1 VKFPAFIFGFILL
14 LDCLLRSFI
23 AYVWIHIWDSSDVVH
38 TYFLFD
44 VNCREPEKYVASS
57 CLREL
62 LDHRDASL
70 GPWVPGR

>member
-1 VKFPAFIFGFILL
+1 M
-14 LDCLLRSFI
+14 

>member
-1 VKFPAFIFGFILL
+1 MGFFRHGTYLL
-14 LDCLLRSFI
+14 
-23 AYVWIHIWDSSDVVH
+23 
-38 TYFLFD
+38 LFD